1 MVHIEPVFESYLEE
15 ISTARIS
22 IQEMLNFT
30 EQYRSGIEFNPQRL
44 EQLRQRRNELNRL
57 RNKYNQSISGLIQYL
72 HDIKQELDLAENF
85 DLEIE
90 NLKQKI
96 TDQAKLLK
104 KAAQQLHQTRDKVG
118 QNLSASIVEELQRL
132 AIAHAQFEV
141 RVDWLEAQDGWISID
156 GHPVH
161 CSENGCD
168 QIRLFISTNK
178 GESPKPLAKI
188 ASGGEVS
195 RVMLALKSTLAKQQ
209 SLPVMIFDEIDTG
222 ISGNVSEKVGKTMR
236 TLAGVC
242 QIIAITHQPQIA
254 SQAHKH
260 YRVQKVEESG
270 RTVTRIVSLS
280 AQEHIRE
287 VAGLMSGE
295 KITDAGLKN
304 ARELIEKHTFQN

>member
-1 MVHIEPVFESYLEE
+1 
-15 ISTARIS
+15 
-22 IQEMLNFT
+22 
-30 EQYRSGIEFNPQRL
+30 
-44 EQLRQRRNELNRL
+44 L

-168 QIRLFISTNK
+168 QIRLFI
-178 GESPKPLAKI
+178 
-188 ASGGEVS
+188 
-195 RVMLALKSTLAKQQ
+195 
-209 SLPVMIFDEIDTG
+209 
-222 ISGNVSEKVGKTMR
+222 
-236 TLAGVC
+236 
-242 QIIAITHQPQIA
+242 
-254 SQAHKH
+254 
-260 YRVQKVEESG
+260 
-270 RTVTRIVSLS
+270 
-280 AQEHIRE
+280 
-287 VAGLMSGE
+287 
-295 KITDAGLKN
+295 
-304 ARELIEKHTFQN
+304 